1 VRILCV
7 CDQGVSRSPTIAS
20 LLQYRGHETL
30 SVGAARTTDDTRQM
44 LGDWCDIAILTP
56 DIDVDAI
63 PGLNPEQLVVW
74 PIADTYPR
82 PFHPELR
89 QLVLELAGKGGL

>member
-1 VRILCV
+1 M

-30 SVGAARTTDDTRQM
+30 SVGVKHSTETTRKM
-44 LGDWCDIAILTP
+44 LGDWCDVAIITP
-56 DIDVDAI
+56 DVPVDALPDLSLDSI
-63 PGLNPEQLVVW
+63 IVW

-82 PFHPELR
+82 PFNPELR
-89 QLVLELAGKGGL
+89 KLVLELAGKGGL